1 MTKNWQEKDPNAQLE
16 AEKYAQPVP
25 SRDFLLNF
33 LEKWG
38 APIGHPAL
46 CRELGIEDEDGIEGV
61 RRRLIAMCRDG
72 QLISNRKHEYGL
84 IRKMDLIAGRV
95 IGHRDGF
102 GFLQP
107 DAGGDDLFLSPRNMR
122 EVFDGDRV
130 LVQQIGID
138 HKGRR
143 EGKIVEV
150 LERCTTKL
158 VGRFDGHGGFGS
170 LICENQRITNQVMI
184 IPDPTT
190 GLEYEDG
197 QLVVAELIQQPNRKQ
212 PARARVVEVLG
223 DRMAPGMEIKVAI
236 HNYEIPDEFPA
247 EVHQQI
253 GELTPE
259 VREEDKQNRIDLRDL
274 PFVTIDGEDAKD
286 FDDAVYCEKKTFGG
300 WRLWVAIA
308 DVSYYVRPD
317 SALDREAVKRGN
329 SVYFPEFVVPM
340 LPELL
345 SNGLCSLNP
354 KVDRLAMVCEMTVS
368 RAGKLSGYK
377 FYEAVINSKARL
389 TYTKVGAMLDSEHE
403 ECERW
408 RVEYAGVVKHIDQL
422 HALYKS
428 LRKARDER
436 GAIDFETVETRILFD
451 QARKIDEIV
460 PVHRNDAH
468 KIIEECMLIANV
480 ATARF
485 LAKYGKP
492 ALYRIHEGPKEQ
504 KLTNLRSFLGEL
516 GLNLPGGDSPEPKD
530 YLKLAEAIEG
540 RPDRHIIQTM
550 MLRSMQQAVYSPDNH
565 GHFGLA
571 YPAYTHFTS
580 PIRRYPDLLVH
591 RAIRGAIHGDDKV
604 KGVERPKK
612 FAADQAFKY
621 SYSLEQMLALG
632 EHCSMTERRA
642 DDATRDVVAWL
653 KCEYMQSQIG
663 ETYSGVVSA
672 VTGFGVFVELEN
684 LYVEGLIH
692 ITGLPSDYYHF
703 EAAKQRLVGDRT
715 RRVFKLGD
723 RLEVQVARVDLDERK
738 IDFELAGE
746 PDAGKPKKKLS
757 QREKLAKGQV
767 EDGRSGKP
775 RRSKRGKK
783 PEGHHGDARQDAHPG
798 KRKKTTTPKHKRKK
812 AHKPKHPPSARR
824 TRS

>member
-1 MTKNWQEKDPNAQLE
+1 MTKNWQDKDPNAQQE
-16 AEKYAQPVP
+16 AEKYEQPVP

-38 APIGHPAL
+38 APISHPAT
-46 CRELGIEDEDGIEGV
+46 CRELGIDDENGVEGV

-72 QLISNRKHEYGL
+72 QLISNRKGEYGL
-84 IRKMDLIAGRV
+84 IRKMDLIQGRV

-102 GFLQP
+102 GFLKP

-130 LVQQIGID
+130 LVQPVGID
-138 HKGRR
+138 QRGRK

-158 VGRFDGHGGFGS
+158 VGRFDGQGGFGS
-170 LICENQRITNQVMI
+170 LICENQRITNQVMV

-197 QLVVAELIQQPNRKQ
+197 QLVVVEIIQHPTRKQ

-236 HNYEIPDEFPA
+236 HNYEIPDEFPE

-259 VREEDKQNRIDLRDL
+259 VRDEDKQNRFDLRDM

-308 DVSYYVRPD
+308 DVSYYVKPD
-317 SALDREAVKRGN
+317 SPLDKEAVKRGN

-389 TYTKVGAMLDSEHE
+389 TYTKVGAMLDSENE
-403 ECERW
+403 DCERL
-408 RVEYAGVVKHIDQL
+408 RGEYAEVVKHVDQL
-422 HALYKS
+422 HGLYKA
-428 LRKARDER
+428 LRKAREER
-436 GAIDFETVETRILFD
+436 GAIDFETVETRIVFD
-451 QARKIDEIV
+451 QVRKIDEIV

-504 KLTNLRSFLGEL
+504 KLENLRAFLGEL

-550 MLRSMQQAVYSPDNH
+550 MLRSMQQAVYSPENL

-571 YPAYTHFTS
+571 YNAYAHFTS

-591 RAIRGAIHGDDKV
+591 RAIRGAIHGEAKV

-612 FAADQAFKY
+612 FQADAGFQY
-621 SYSLEQMLALG
+621 GYTNEQMLVLG

-653 KCEYMQSQIG
+653 KCEYIQSQIG
-663 ETYSGVVSA
+663 ETFSGVVAA
-672 VTGFGVFVELEN
+672 VTGFGVFVELED

-692 ITGLPSDYYHF
+692 ITALPNDYYHF
-703 EAAKQRLVGDRT
+703 EAAKQRLIGDRT

-723 RLEVQVARVDLDERK
+723 RLDVQVVRVDLDERK
-738 IDFELAGE
+738 IDFELVGE
-746 PDAGKPKKKLS
+746 PEPSKPGKKPT
-757 QREKLAKGQV
+757 QREKLAKGQIG
-767 EDGRSGKP
+767 DGRDSKP

-783 PEGHHGDARQDAHPG
+783 PEGHPGDAPSNKKG
-798 KRKKTTTPKHKRKK
+798 KHTTPRHKRKK
-812 AHKPKHPPSARR
+812 AHKPKHPPRARR
-824 TRS
+824 KKQ

>member
-389 TYTKVGAMLDSEHE
+389 TYTKVGAMLDSKHE

-504 KLTNLRSFLGEL
+504 KLTNLRAFLGEL

-703 EAAKQRLVGDRT
+703 EAAKQRLIGDRT

-746 PDAGKPKKKLS
+746 PDTGKPKKKLS

-783 PEGHHGDARQDAHPG
+783 PEEHHGDARQDAHPG

>member
-1 MTKNWQEKDPNAQLE
+1 MTKNWQEEDPNAQLE

-46 CRELGIEDEDGIEGV
+46 CRELGVEDEDGIEGV

-72 QLISNRKHEYGL
+72 QLISNRRNEYGL
-84 IRKMDLIAGRV
+84 IRKMDLIPGRV

-102 GFLQP
+102 GFLKP
-107 DAGGDDLFLSPRNMR
+107 DDGSDDLFLSPRNMR
-122 EVFDGDRV
+122 EVFDGDRA
-130 LVQQIGID
+130 LVQSIGVD

-150 LERCTTKL
+150 LERGLTKV
-158 VGRFDGHGGFGS
+158 VGKFDGHGGFGS
-170 LICENQRITNQVMI
+170 LIPENQRITNQVMI

-197 QLVVAELIQQPNRKQ
+197 QLVVAEIIQYPTRKQ

-223 DRMAPGMEIKVAI
+223 DRMAPGMEIQVAI

-247 EVHQQI
+247 DVHQQI

-259 VREEDKQNRIDLRDL
+259 VREEDKQNRIDLREL

-354 KVDRLAMVCEMTVS
+354 NVDRLAMVCEMTIS
-368 RAGKLSGYK
+368 RAGKLSGYT

-389 TYTKVGAMLDSEHE
+389 TYTKVGAMLDDEHE
-403 ECERW
+403 DRTAL
-408 RVEYAGVVKHIDQL
+408 RQQYSAVVPHVEQL
-422 HALYKS
+422 HQLYKA

-436 GAIDFETVETRILFD
+436 GAIDFDTVETRIVFD
-451 QARKIDEIV
+451 QVRKIDEII
-460 PVHRNDAH
+460 PVVRNDAH
-468 KIIEECMLIANV
+468 KIIEECMLVANV

-485 LAKYGKP
+485 LTKYGKP
-492 ALYRIHEGPKEQ
+492 ALYRIHEGPKAQ
-504 KLTNLRSFLGEL
+504 KLQNLRAFLGEL
-516 GLNLPGGDSPEPKD
+516 GLNLPGGDNPEPKD
-530 YLKLAEAIEG
+530 YLKLAESIEG

-550 MLRSMQQAVYSPDNH
+550 MLRSMQQAVYSPDNL

-571 YPAYTHFTS
+571 YPTYTHFTS

-591 RAIRGAIHGDDKV
+591 RAIRSAIHGDGKV
-604 KGVERPKK
+604 KAVERPKK
-612 FAADQAFKY
+612 FTANPAFQY
-621 SYSLEQMLALG
+621 GYSLEQMLALG

-663 ETYSGVVSA
+663 EVFTGVVSA
-672 VTGFGVFVELEN
+672 VTGFGVFVELED
-684 LYVEGLIH
+684 LYIEGLIH
-692 ITGLPSDYYHF
+692 ITSLPSDYYHF
-703 EAAKQRLVGDRT
+703 EVSKQRLVGDRT

-723 RLEVQVARVDLDERK
+723 ELEVQVVRVDLDERK

-746 PDAGKPKKKLS
+746 PQAAPQKRVT
-757 QREKLAKGQV
+757 QREKLARGQI
-767 EDGRSGKP
+767 EDG
-775 RRSKRGKK
+775 RGKK
-783 PEGHHGDARQDAHPG
+783 PDHGKGRRRSKKPEGRAGSDKTAGTASK
-798 KRKKTTTPKHKRKK
+798 KRKTAQKR
-812 AHKPKHPPSARR
+812 KHPPKARQKR
-824 TRS
+824 KH

>member
-1 MTKNWQEKDPNAQLE
+1 MSKYWKDKDPNLQQE
-16 AEKYAQPVP
+16 AEKYDQPVP
-25 SRDFLLNF
+25 SREFLLNF

-38 APIGHPAL
+38 APISHPL
-46 CRELGIEDEDGIEGV
+46 VCRELGIEDEDGIEGV

-72 QLISNRKHEYGL
+72 QLISNRKGEYGL

-102 GFLQP
+102 GFLKP
-107 DAGGDDLFLSPRNMR
+107 DEGGDDLFLSPRNMR

-130 LVQQIGID
+130 LVQAVGID
-138 HKGRR
+138 QRGRR

-150 LERCTTKL
+150 LERGTRRL
-158 VGRFDGHGGFGS
+158 VGRFDGQGGFGS
-170 LICENQRITNQVMI
+170 LICENQRITNQVMV

-197 QLVVAELIQQPNRKQ
+197 QLVVVEIIQHPTRKQ
-212 PARARVVEVLG
+212 PARGRVVEVLG

-236 HNYEIPDEFPA
+236 HNHEIPDEFPDD
-247 EVHQQI
+247 VHQQI
-253 GELTPE
+253 GDLDPE
-259 VREEDKQNRIDLRDL
+259 VREADKQNRFDLRDL

-308 DVSYYVRPD
+308 DVSYYVQPD
-317 SALDREAVKRGN
+317 SPLDMEAVKRGN

-354 KVDRLAMVCEMTVS
+354 LVDRLAMVCEMTVS

-389 TYTKVGAMLDSEHE
+389 TYNKVGAMVDSEHE
-403 ECERW
+403 EHARW
-408 RVEYAGVVKHIDQL
+408 RGEYAEVVPHIDQL
-422 HALYKS
+422 HALYRS

-436 GAIDFETVETRILFD
+436 GAIDFETVETRIVFD
-451 QARKIDEIV
+451 QVRKIDEII

-468 KIIEECMLIANV
+468 KMIEECMLIANV

-485 LAKYGKP
+485 LDKYGKP
-492 ALYRIHEGPKEQ
+492 ALYRIHDGPKAA
-504 KLTNLRSFLGEL
+504 KLENLRAFLGEL

-571 YPAYTHFTS
+571 YKAYTHFTS

-591 RAIRGAIHGDDKV
+591 RAIRSAIHGEAKV
-604 KGVERPKK
+604 KGVERPKP
-612 FAADQAFKY
+612 FTPNPAFSKGY
-621 SYSLEQMLALG
+621 TLEQMVALG

-653 KCEYMQSQIG
+653 KCEYMQEQTG
-663 ETYSGVVSA
+663 EIFSGVVSA
-672 VTGFGVFVELEN
+672 VAGFGVFVELDD
-684 LYVEGLIH
+684 LYVEGLVH
-692 ITGLPSDYYHF
+692 ITALPSDYYHF
-703 EAAKQRLVGDRT
+703 EAAKQRLVGERT

-723 RLEVQVARVDLDERK
+723 RLDVRVVRVDLDERK
-738 IDFELAGE
+738 IDFEVVVENA
-746 PDAGKPKKKLS
+746 PAKPKKPS

-767 EDGRSGKP
+767 DDGRPGKK
-775 RRSKRGKK
+775 RGSRRGKK
-783 PEGHHGDARQDAHPG
+783 PEGHSGARQDSPVA
-798 KRKKTTTPKHKRKK
+798 PKQKRKK
-812 AHKPKHPPSARR
+812 AHKPKHPPKARQKR
-824 TRS
+824 KG

>member
-1 MTKNWQEKDPNAQLE
+1 MTKNWQDKDPNLQQE
-16 AEKYAQPVP
+16 AEKYDQPVP

-38 APIGHPAL
+38 APISHPL
-46 CRELGIEDEDGIEGV
+46 VCRELGITDDDGIEGV

-72 QLISNRKHEYGL
+72 QLISNRKGEYGL
-84 IRKMDLIAGRV
+84 ISKMDLIAGRV

-102 GFLQP
+102 GFLKP

-130 LVQQIGID
+130 LVQAVGVDQR
-138 HKGRR
+138 GRR

-150 LERCTTKL
+150 LEHNTTKL
-158 VGRFDGHGGFGS
+158 VGRFDGSTGFGT
-170 LICENQRITNQVMI
+170 LICENQRITNQVMV

-190 GLEYEDG
+190 GLDYEDG

-212 PARARVVEVLG
+212 PARARVIEVLG

-236 HNYEIPDEFPA
+236 NNYEIPDEFPA
-247 EVHQQI
+247 DVDQEISELAPEVH
-253 GELTPE
+253 EH
-259 VREEDKQNRIDLRDL
+259 DKQNRFDLRDM

-308 DVSYYVRPD
+308 DVSYYVQPD
-317 SALDREAVKRGN
+317 SALDKEAVKRGN

-354 KVDRLAMVCEMTVS
+354 NVDRLAMVCEMTVS

-377 FYEAVINSKARL
+377 FYEGVINSKARL
-389 TYTKVGAMLDSEHE
+389 TYTKVGAMVDAEHAE
-403 ECERW
+403 HGRW
-408 RVEYAGVVKHIDQL
+408 RQEYAHVLPHIEQL
-422 HALYKS
+422 HGLYKA

-436 GAIDFETVETRILFD
+436 GAIDFDTVETRIVFD
-451 QARKIDEIV
+451 EESRKIDEIV

-468 KIIEECMLIANV
+468 KMIEECMLIANV

-485 LAKYGKP
+485 LDKYGKP
-492 ALYRIHEGPKEQ
+492 ALYRIHEGPKAQ
-504 KLTNLRSFLGEL
+504 KLENLRAFLGEL

-530 YLKLAEAIEG
+530 YLKLAAAIEG
-540 RPDRHIIQTM
+540 RADKHVIQTM
-550 MLRSMQQAVYSPDNH
+550 MLRSMQQAVYSPDNQ

-571 YPAYTHFTS
+571 YSAYTHFTS

-591 RAIRGAIHGDDKV
+591 RAIRGAIHGEGRA

-612 FAADQAFKY
+612 FVADSAFKY
-621 SYSLEQMLALG
+621 NYSLEQMLMLG

-642 DDATRDVVAWL
+642 DEATRDVVSWL
-653 KCEYMQSQIG
+653 KCEYMESQVGVDFI
-663 ETYSGVVSA
+663 GVVAA
-672 VTGFGVFVELEN
+672 VTGFGVFVELED
-684 LYVEGLIH
+684 LYVEGLVH
-692 ITGLPSDYYHF
+692 ITALPSDYYHF

-723 RLEVQVARVDLDERK
+723 RLEVTVVRVDLEDRK
-738 IDFELAGE
+738 IDFEIAGE
-746 PDAGKPKKKLS
+746 KADPKPKKPS
-757 QREKLAKGQV
+757 QREKLSKGQFDGERPAKKRGRSRAKKTEGHANSGARQPKR
-767 EDGRSGKP
+767 EDGDKP
-775 RRSKRGKK
+775 KA
-783 PEGHHGDARQDAHPG
+783 PRQ
-798 KRKKTTTPKHKRKK
+798 KRKGTN
-812 AHKPKHPPSARR
+812 KPKRQPRKD
-824 TRS
+824 

>member
-389 TYTKVGAMLDSEHE
+389 TYTKVGAMLDSKHE

-504 KLTNLRSFLGEL
+504 KLTNLRAFLGEL

-746 PDAGKPKKKLS
+746 PDTGKPKKKLS

-783 PEGHHGDARQDAHPG
+783 PEEHHGDARQDAHPG

>member
-1 MTKNWQEKDPNAQLE
+1 MTKNWQDKDPNAQQE
-16 AEKYAQPVP
+16 AEKYDQPVP

-38 APIGHPAL
+38 APISHPLL

-72 QLISNRKHEYGL
+72 QLISNRKSEYGL
-84 IRKMDLIAGRV
+84 IRKMDLIPGRV

-130 LVQQIGID
+130 LVQSIGVD
-138 HKGRR
+138 HRGRR

-150 LERCTTKL
+150 LERCTKKL
-158 VGRFDGHGGFGS
+158 VGRFDGNAGFGS
-170 LICENQRITNQVMI
+170 LICENQRITNQVMV

-197 QLVVAELIQQPNRKQ
+197 QLVVAEIIQHPTRKQ

-236 HNYEIPDEFPA
+236 HNYEIPDEFPD

-253 GELTPE
+253 GDLDPE
-259 VREEDKQNRIDLRDL
+259 VREEDKQNRFDLRKL

-308 DVSYYVRPD
+308 DVSYYVQPD
-317 SALDREAVKRGN
+317 SALDREAIKRGN

-377 FYEAVINSKARL
+377 FYEAVINSKVRL
-389 TYTKVGAMLDSEHE
+389 TYNKVGAMVDPDHE
-403 ECERW
+403 QHQHW
-408 RVEYAGVVKHIDQL
+408 RQEYREVLPHIDQL

-436 GAIDFETVETRILFD
+436 GAIDFETVETRIIFD
-451 QARKIDEIV
+451 QVRKIDEIV

-468 KIIEECMLIANV
+468 KMIEECMLIANV

-492 ALYRIHEGPKEQ
+492 ALYRIHDGPKEA
-504 KLTNLRSFLGEL
+504 KLENLRSFLGEL

-530 YLKLAEAIEG
+530 YLKLAEAIEN

-571 YPAYTHFTS
+571 YSAYTHFTS

-591 RAIRGAIHGDDKV
+591 RAIRGAIHSDGKV

-612 FAADQAFKY
+612 FVPDAAFKY
-621 SYSLEQMLALG
+621 NYSLEQMLALG

-663 ETYSGVVSA
+663 EVYPGVVAA
-672 VTGFGVFVELEN
+672 VTGFGVFVELED

-692 ITGLPSDYYHF
+692 ITALPSDYYHF

-723 RLEVQVARVDLDERK
+723 RLDVQVVRVDLDERK
-738 IDFELAGE
+738 IDFELSGE
-746 PDAGKPKKKLS
+746 QTQAKAKPLS
-757 QREKLAKGQV
+757 QREKLAKGQI
-767 EDGRSGKP
+767 EDGRSSRKKG
-775 RRSKRGKK
+775 RSRGKK
-783 PEGHHGDARQDAHPG
+783 PEGHRGAHSEKDASGAPR
-798 KRKKTTTPKHKRKK
+798 HKRKK
-812 AHKPKHPPSARR
+812 AHKPKHPPRARQKKPKG
-824 TRS
+824 

>member
-1 MTKNWQEKDPNAQLE
+1 MTKNWQDKDPNLQQE
-16 AEKYAQPVP
+16 AEKYDQPVP

-38 APIGHPAL
+38 APISHPL
-46 CRELGIEDEDGIEGV
+46 VCRELGITDDDGIEGV

-72 QLISNRKHEYGL
+72 QLISNRKGEYGL
-84 IRKMDLIAGRV
+84 ISKMDLIAGRV

-102 GFLQP
+102 GFLKP

-130 LVQQIGID
+130 LVQAVGVDQR
-138 HKGRR
+138 GRR

-150 LERCTTKL
+150 LEHNTTKL
-158 VGRFDGHGGFGS
+158 VGRFDGSTGFGT
-170 LICENQRITNQVMI
+170 LICENQRITNQVMV

-190 GLEYEDG
+190 GLDYEDG

-212 PARARVVEVLG
+212 PARARVIEVLG

-236 HNYEIPDEFPA
+236 NNYEIPDEFPA
-247 EVHQQI
+247 DVDQEISELAPEVH
-253 GELTPE
+253 EH
-259 VREEDKQNRIDLRDL
+259 DKQNRFDLRDM

-308 DVSYYVRPD
+308 DVSYYVQPD
-317 SALDREAVKRGN
+317 SALDKEAVKRGN

-354 KVDRLAMVCEMTVS
+354 NVDRLAMVCEMTVS

-377 FYEAVINSKARL
+377 FYEGVINSKARL
-389 TYTKVGAMLDSEHE
+389 TYTKVGAMVDAEHAE
-403 ECERW
+403 HGRW
-408 RVEYAGVVKHIDQL
+408 RQEYAHVLPHIEQL
-422 HALYKS
+422 HGLYKA

-436 GAIDFETVETRILFD
+436 GAIDFDTVETRIVFD
-451 QARKIDEIV
+451 EESRKIDEIV

-468 KIIEECMLIANV
+468 KMIEECMLIANV

-485 LAKYGKP
+485 LDKYGKP
-492 ALYRIHEGPKEQ
+492 ALYRIHEGPKAQ
-504 KLTNLRSFLGEL
+504 KLENLRAFLGEL

-530 YLKLAEAIEG
+530 YLKLAAAIEG
-540 RPDRHIIQTM
+540 RADKHVIQTM
-550 MLRSMQQAVYSPDNH
+550 MLRSMQQAVYSPDNQ

-571 YPAYTHFTS
+571 YSAYTHFTS

-591 RAIRGAIHGDDKV
+591 RAIRGAIHGEGRA

-612 FAADQAFKY
+612 FVADSAFKY
-621 SYSLEQMLALG
+621 NYSLEQMLMLG

-642 DDATRDVVAWL
+642 DEATRDVVSWL
-653 KCEYMQSQIG
+653 KCEYMESQVGVDFI
-663 ETYSGVVSA
+663 GVVAA
-672 VTGFGVFVELEN
+672 VTGFGVFVELED
-684 LYVEGLIH
+684 LYVEGLVH
-692 ITGLPSDYYHF
+692 ITALPSDYYHF

-723 RLEVQVARVDLDERK
+723 RLEVTVVRVDLEDRK
-738 IDFELAGE
+738 IDFEIAGE
-746 PDAGKPKKKLS
+746 KADPKPKKPS
-757 QREKLAKGQV
+757 QREKLSKGQFDGERPAKKRGRSRAKKTEGHASSGARQPKR
-767 EDGRSGKP
+767 EDGDKP
-775 RRSKRGKK
+775 KA
-783 PEGHHGDARQDAHPG
+783 PRQ
-798 KRKKTTTPKHKRKK
+798 KRKGTN
-812 AHKPKHPPSARR
+812 KPKRQPRKD
-824 TRS
+824 

>member
-1 MTKNWQEKDPNAQLE
+1 MTKNWQDKDPNAQQE
-16 AEKYAQPVP
+16 AEKYDQPVP
-25 SRDFLLNF
+25 SREFLLNF

-38 APIGHPAL
+38 APISHPLL

-72 QLISNRKHEYGL
+72 QLISNRKGEYGL
-84 IRKMDLIAGRV
+84 IRKMDLIPGRV

-130 LVQQIGID
+130 LVQSIGID
-138 HKGRR
+138 HRGRR

-158 VGRFDGHGGFGS
+158 VGRFDGNAGFGS
-170 LICENQRITNQVMI
+170 LICENQRITNQVMV

-197 QLVVAELIQQPNRKQ
+197 QLVVVEILQQPTRKQ
-212 PARARVVEVLG
+212 PARARVIEVLG

-236 HNYEIPDEFPA
+236 HNYEIPDEFPD

-253 GELTPE
+253 GELDPE
-259 VREEDKQNRIDLRDL
+259 VREEDKQNRFDLRKL

-317 SALDREAVKRGN
+317 SPLDREAVKRGN

-354 KVDRLAMVCEMTVS
+354 NVDRLAMVCEMTVS

-389 TYTKVGAMLDSEHE
+389 TYTKVGAMVDPDHE
-403 ECERW
+403 EHQHW
-408 RVEYAGVVKHIDQL
+408 RQEYREVQPHIDQL

-428 LRKARDER
+428 LRKARDDR
-436 GAIDFETVETRILFD
+436 GAIDFETVETRIIFD
-451 QARKIDEIV
+451 QVRKIDEIV

-468 KIIEECMLIANV
+468 KMIEECMLIANV

-492 ALYRIHEGPKEQ
+492 ALYRIHDGPKEA
-504 KLTNLRSFLGEL
+504 KLENLRSFLGEL

-530 YLKLAEAIEG
+530 YLKLAEAIEN

-591 RAIRGAIHGDDKV
+591 RAIRGAIHSDGKV

-612 FAADQAFKY
+612 FAPDAAFKY
-621 SYSLEQMLALG
+621 QYNLEQMLALG

-663 ETYSGVVSA
+663 EVYPGVVAA
-672 VTGFGVFVELEN
+672 VTGFGVFVELED

-692 ITGLPSDYYHF
+692 ITALPSDYYHF

-723 RLEVQVARVDLDERK
+723 RLEVQVVRVDLDERK

-746 PDAGKPKKKLS
+746 QAEAKPKKLT
-757 QREKLAKGQV
+757 QRERLAKGQI
-767 EDGRSGKP
+767 EDGRPSRKKG
-775 RRSKRGKK
+775 RGRSKK
-783 PEGHHGDARQDAHPG
+783 PEGHHGAHEEKSAAG
-798 KRKKTTTPKHKRKK
+798 APKHKRKK
-812 AHKPKHPPSARR
+812 AHKPKHPPRARQKKPKG
-824 TRS
+824 

>member
-783 PEGHHGDARQDAHPG
+783 PEEHHGDARQDAHPG

>member
-1 MTKNWQEKDPNAQLE
+1 MSKHWKDKDPNIQQE
-16 AEKYAQPVP
+16 AEKYDQPVP
-25 SRDFLLNF
+25 SRDFLLKF

-38 APIGHPAL
+38 APISHPL
-46 CRELGIEDEDGIEGV
+46 VCRELGIEDEDGIEGV

-72 QLISNRKHEYGL
+72 QLISNRKGEYGL

-102 GFLQP
+102 GFLKP

-130 LVQQIGID
+130 LAQAVGVDQR
-138 HKGRR
+138 GRR

-150 LERCTTKL
+150 LERGTTKL
-158 VGRFDGHGGFGS
+158 VGRFDGSGGFGT

-197 QLVVAELIQQPNRKQ
+197 QLVVAELIQQPTRKQ
-212 PARARVVEVLG
+212 QARARVIEVLG
-223 DRMAPGMEIKVAI
+223 DRMAPGMEIKVSI
-236 HNYEIPDEFPA
+236 HNHEIPDEFPDD
-247 EVHQQI
+247 VHQQI
-253 GELTPE
+253 GDLDPE
-259 VREEDKQNRIDLRDL
+259 VREEDKHNRFDLRDM

-308 DVSYYVRPD
+308 DVSYYVQPD
-317 SALDREAVKRGN
+317 SALDMEAVKRGN

-389 TYTKVGAMLDSEHE
+389 TYTKVGAMVDPEHE
-403 ECERW
+403 EHDHW
-408 RVEYAGVVKHIDQL
+408 RGEYAQVLPHIEQL
-422 HALYKS
+422 HSLYKS

-436 GAIDFETVETRILFD
+436 GAIDFDTVETRIIFD
-451 QARKIDEIV
+451 QVRKIDEIV

-468 KIIEECMLIANV
+468 KMIEECMLIANV

-485 LAKYGKP
+485 LDKYGKP
-492 ALYRIHEGPKEQ
+492 VLYRIHEGPKAQ
-504 KLTNLRSFLGEL
+504 KLENLRAFLGEL
-516 GLNLPGGDSPEPKD
+516 GLNLPGGDSPDPKD

-550 MLRSMQQAVYSPDNH
+550 MLRSMQQAVYSPDNQ

-571 YPAYTHFTS
+571 YKAYTHFTS

-591 RAIRGAIHGDDKV
+591 RAIRGAIHGESKV
-604 KGVERPKK
+604 KGVEQPKK
-612 FAADQAFKY
+612 FVANPAFKY
-621 SYSLEQMLALG
+621 GYSTEQMLTLG

-653 KCEYMQSQIG
+653 KCEYMEGQTG
-663 ETYSGVVSA
+663 EIFSGVVSA
-672 VTGFGVFVELEN
+672 VAGFGVFVELDD
-684 LYVEGLIH
+684 LYVEGLVH
-692 ITGLPSDYYHF
+692 ITALPSDYYHF
-703 EAAKQRLVGDRT
+703 EASKQRLVGERT

-723 RLEVQVARVDLDERK
+723 RLDVQVVRVDLDERK
-738 IDFELAGE
+738 IDFEVAGE
-746 PDAGKPKKKLS
+746 PTETKPKKS
-757 QREKLAKGQV
+757 SHREKLAKGQV
-767 EDGRSGKP
+767 EDGRPGPK
-775 RRSKRGKK
+775 RRKSRGKK
-783 PEGHHGDARQDAHPG
+783 PEGRSRGHGSEEAA
-798 KRKKTTTPKHKRKK
+798 TESKHKRKK
-812 AHKPKHPPSARR
+812 AHKPKHPPQARQKKPKR
-824 TRS
+824 